1 MNMSPEI
8 PISFTVVMVF
18 VFLFVGF
25 FAGRAVTL
33 LSKRKKDSETPSQ
46 PTPVAEKSIQHTER
60 HPPLADPE
68 KYTELVRLWR
78 EKKGPGLFVETS
90 GHLLASSAPLNPAQK
105 KRFIDLIKELAVW
118 LEIDSNGLL
127 PQKPEI
133 LEETE
138 KERTVKAE
146 PEIKTEQAPS
156 RVKASIPVNTDPIP
170 SEKPLP
176 TPPPA
181 PVTPTIPVQ
190 AQVPPV
196 VPVYA
201 PTAPTVP
208 PAPPASAAADKPKK
222 QATTMVEQVDE
233 ILQEL
238 IARSDNPNRHIKL
251 MEEKND
257 GVIVW
262 VGQERFVGIDSITDE
277 SAVSLVRAAAKEW
290 ERRTE
295 IRPTTP

>member
-33 LSKRKKDSETPSQ
+33 MSKRKKDTETPSQ
-46 PTPVAEKSIQHTER
+46 PIPVVEKNIQHVEK

-78 EKKGPGLFVETS
+78 EKKGTGLFVETS
-90 GHLLASSAPLNPAQK
+90 GHLLASSAPLNSAQK

-118 LEIDSNGLL
+118 LEIDSNELM
-127 PQKPEI
+127 PQRSMKPA
-133 LEETE
+133 E
-138 KERTVKAE
+138 KENNKADE
-146 PEIKTEQAPS
+146 PEAEMRTEESAQQ
-156 RVKASIPVNTDPIP
+156 VKASIPVNTDPIP

-176 TPPPA
+176 APPLA

-190 AQVPPV
+190 EQVPPA
-196 VPVYA
+196 VPVFT
-201 PTAPTVP
+201 PPVQTAP
-208 PAPPASAAADKPKK
+208 AAAADKPKK

-238 IARSDNPNRHIKL
+238 IAQSDNPNRHIKL

-257 GVIVW
+257 GVVVW
-262 VGQERFVGIDSITDE
+262 VGQDRFVGIDSITDT

-290 ERRTE
+290 ERRSE
-295 IRPTTP
+295 IRPNAP